1 MTTEYIVESDVI
13 MRAVDHPFHDR
24 QVLGAFPSEEIAY
37 AFIQKYIMDTKDL
50 HTYFARSYMC
60 PKSEYAERIR
70 SGKMIAMNMV
80 LGQFEDIIFV
90 RESTL

>member
-1 MTTEYIVESDVI
+1 MGAEYIVESDVI
-13 MRAVDHPFHDR
+13 MRAVDHPFHER
-24 QVLGAFPSEEIAY
+24 QPLGAFSTEEAAY

-50 HTYFARSYMC
+50 HTYFARNYIC

-70 SGKMIAMNMV
+70 NGKMIAMNIV

-90 RESTL
+90 REATI

>member
-1 MTTEYIVESDVI
+1 MGAEYIVESDVI
-13 MRAVDHPFHDR
+13 MRAVDHPFHER
-24 QVLGAFPSEEIAY
+24 QLLGAFSTEEAAY

-50 HTYFARSYMC
+50 HTYFARNYIC

-70 SGKMIAMNMV
+70 NGKMIAMNIV

-90 RESTL
+90 REATI

>member
-1 MTTEYIVESDVI
+1 MSIEYIVESDVT
-13 MRAVDHPFHDR
+13 MRAVDRPFYER
-24 QVLGAFPSEEIAY
+24 QPMATFSTEDAAY

-50 HTYFARSYMC
+50 HTYFARSYIC

-70 SGKMIAMNMV
+70 NGKMIAMNIV

-90 RESTL
+90 REATL

>member
-1 MTTEYIVESDVI
+1 MSTEYIVESDVI

-24 QVLGAFPSEEIAY
+24 QHLGTFPTEDMAY

-50 HTYFARSYMC
+50 HTYFARSYIC
-60 PKSEYAERIR
+60 PKNEYAERIR
-70 SGKMIAMNMV
+70 NGKMIAMNIV

-90 RESTL
+90 KESTL